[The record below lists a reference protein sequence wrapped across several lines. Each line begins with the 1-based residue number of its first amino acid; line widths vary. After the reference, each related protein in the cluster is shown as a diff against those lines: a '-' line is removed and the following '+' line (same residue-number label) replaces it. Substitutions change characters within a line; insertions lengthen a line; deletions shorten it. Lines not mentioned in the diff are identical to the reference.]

1 MLTWMFTFN
10 TYIHM
15 SELYTGNK
23 CTPYTHQIDHP
34 CLPVLWN
41 NIYSNASFHLH
52 VLSPNFTL
60 LRENLHNYSFC
71 FYWMLIVYF
80 NDCSLYA
87 CPLTS
92 PFEHSTCVFLNNFI
106 GGKLRLIQP
115 LSPPYPIHHIYRVTN
130 SLIQSIE
137 I

>member
-23 CTPYTHQIDHP
+23 CTPYTHQIDYP

-60 LRENLHNYSFC
+60 LRENLHNYWIHFVFIKCWLFISKTVVC
-71 FYWMLIVYF
+71 MHAHSLHHLSTVHVYF
-80 NDCSLYA
+80 WITLLVA
-87 CPLTS
+87 
-92 PFEHSTCVFLNNFI
+92 NFVWYN
-106 GGKLRLIQP
+106 
-115 LSPPYPIHHIYRVTN
+115 PYPHHIPFIISTEWQTLWSRV
-130 SLIQSIE
+130 
-137 I
+137 